1 MSAPVLAGPVEWGNF
16 CNAAE
21 IKSIRFVDQYDDS
34 LLPDGVTVVAG
45 GYPAG
50 DAEDFTNFDRVT
62 AYVLSDSSVIVAG
75 DGSGKIMAH
84 TDSGDL
90 FYGLSSLVSIIGL
103 EVLDTSQVAAMD
115 RMFYGCSALSSVD
128 FSHFNTRNVTNMR
141 DMFRECSSLVSLD
154 LSSFDTSGVT
164 DMVRMFNGC
173 TSLTTVDVSGFDTS
187 RVTSMSQMFWNCSS
201 LKRLKVN
208 NFDTS
213 AVQNMSGMF
222 GGCSTVPSLDLSG
235 FDTGRV
241 TNVLSMFNN
250 CSLLA
255 RIYVSESWSNAS
267 VTSSSSMFS
276 GCTNLAGGNGTTY
289 NASVVDVTY
298 ARVDTPDTPGYFT
311 YKRYVDRSIEY
322 LIKAGTMA
330 DIAEAIREKTG
341 STDSLT
347 PSQMIDAIQSIQGGG
362 SGEAE
367 ESVLG
372 EKLYTFAVFADIHQ
386 TETDYQGGVTDF
398 TRAMPYVES
407 KGADFACIAGDLGRE
422 STDPELVIYKNQV
435 ATANIPYYA
444 CRGNHDAPYSESHWQ
459 ACVGNPSNFTFVRNG
474 DVFIF
479 VSPDE
484 HPNYSISGTVPY
496 AGSMAWLKE
505 QLAIYKGARIFLFIH
520 FPPSGYSGL
529 LTDQYYGF
537 TSGSTEDDEIITEV
551 NKTKNVIM
559 FHGHTHFHFGLEEDY
574 DNINVYRFNAS
585 KTALVHVPS
594 CSHCRDESMTAMT
607 ELSQGYIVEVYEQ
620 GVSLKGID
628 FTTGEYMPD
637 YEYLLPVDN
646 NPDAVKNAIVVS
658 DEDKTLRLGESA
670 TVEVYT
676 TMGAATVR
684 VTPSNSAI
692 TVSPQTLTFTD
703 ANHATRQTV
712 TITAAAD
719 VGEITGATVT
729 LSADGLT
736 SKMVSVTL
744 STGQLEYTELTAG
757 QHIVK
762 DGEAY
767 TGTYSG
773 VQVEFTSGT
782 YDITFDN
789 LTVKGSSSTVL
800 HTNDEDVSATIRCIG
815 TNHIS
820 CTSNRAMSLE
830 CDYPTVFIGE
840 GDGASLHLESS
851 YSSNAAVKGEV
862 EIYDLD
868 FKITSKKMP
877 LNGLGTGFTLY
888 RKGSFEINGAK
899 VVLLP
904 SEGGE
909 VNLGF
914 GTAPT
919 PGSSDIDIDATPSAG
934 YTLTDILVNGA
945 SVGVDGDHQT
955 MPAANATMTIQCV
968 FSDGSGGGSGGG
980 NSGGTDT
987 PTSEVLTIP
996 WVDNLK
1002 IQSNAAVESTDTT
1015 VMSTMEYIPI
1025 ESGYT
1030 YELSTTTLGTLGL
1043 RIMYYD
1049 GARYQDFLDKS
1060 DDIGETVFPS
1070 QYKYTLVIPSGAT
1083 YFRIRAKTD
1092 GDHQTWKDRIVL
1104 TKIKN
1109 A

>member
-1 MSAPVLAGPVEWGNF
+1 MATAFAVYCADDTSLTFYKRDTVPSAGSTFEG
-16 CNAAE
+16 
-21 IKSIRFVDQYDDS
+21 K
-34 LLPDGVTVVAG
+34 
-45 GYPAG
+45 
-50 DAEDFTNFDRVT
+50 T
-62 AYVLSDSSVIVAG
+62 ATAVYTGIETDTYSSASSVPWNAYRTNIGQVVFKDCISPVSITAW
-75 DGSGKIMAH
+75 
-84 TDSGDL
+84 
-90 FYGLSSLVSIIGL
+90 FYKFQKLTSIDVSNLDVSLVTRL
-103 EVLDTSQVAAMD
+103 
-115 RMFYGCSALSSVD
+115 
-128 FSHFNTRNVTNMR
+128 RNVFGQCLYLR
-141 DMFRECSSLVSLD
+141 VLD
-154 LSSFDTSGVT
+154 LSSWDTHNVT
-164 DMVRMFNGC
+164 DVAGMFNGC
-173 TSLTTVDVSGFDTS
+173 QDLTT
-187 RVTSMSQMFWNCSS
+187 
-201 LKRLKVN
+201 
-208 NFDTS
+208 
-213 AVQNMSGMF
+213 
-222 GGCSTVPSLDLSG
+222 
-235 FDTGRV
+235 
-241 TNVLSMFNN
+241 
-250 CSLLA
+250 
-255 RIYVSESWSNAS
+255 IYVSNRWNATNAS
-267 VTSSSSMFS
+267 GPINMFS
-276 GCTNLAGGNGTTY
+276 VCYSLVGGNGTLFDEETD
-289 NASVVDVTY
+289 ADSIY
-298 ARVDTPDTPGYFT
+298 ACIDTPQTPGYFT
-311 YKRYVDRSIEY
+311 YKPYVPAALRGDHIIQGETLY
-322 LIKAGTMA
+322 E
-330 DIAEAIREKTG
+330 IAEAIRSKTG

-347 PSQMIDAIQSIQGGG
+347 PSQMIEAIHSISG

-372 EKLYTFAVFADIHQ
+372 DKLYTFAVFADIHQ

-398 TRAMPYVES
+398 TRAMPYVEA

-422 STDPELVIYKNQV
+422 GTDPELVIYKNQV

-444 CRGNHDAPYSESHWQ
+444 CRGNHDAPFTEAHWQ
-459 ACVGNPSNFTFVRNG
+459 ECVGTPSNFTFVRDG

-529 LTDQYYGF
+529 LTGQYYGF

-559 FHGHTHFHFGLEEDY
+559 FHGHTHFHFGLEEEYND
-574 DNINVYRFNAS
+574 INVYRFNSS

-637 YEYLLPVDN
+637 YEYLLPIDN

-658 DEDKTLRLGESA
+658 DEDKTLRPGESA

-676 TMGAATVR
+676 TMGAATIR

-692 TVSPQTLTFTD
+692 TVSPSTLTFTD

-773 VQVEFTSGT
+773 VQVEFLSGT

-815 TNHIS
+815 ANHIS

-830 CDYPTVFIGE
+830 CNYPTVFIGE

-851 YSSNAAVKGEV
+851 YSSSAAVKGEV

-868 FKITSKKMP
+868 LKITSKKMP

-888 RKGSFEINGAK
+888 RKGSFEINGSK

-934 YTLTDILVNGA
+934 YTLVDILVNGA
-945 SVGVDGDHQT
+945 SVGVGGDHQT

-980 NSGGTDT
+980 DSGDTDT

-1002 IQSNAAVESTDTT
+1002 IQSNAAAESTDTT

-1043 RIMYYD
+1043 RVMYYD
-1049 GARYQDFLDKS
+1049 GTSYQDFLDKS